1 MKKFTKSDLRDGDIV
16 EYHDGRMRI
25 VNGNYLYDDNNHRVN
40 NLNRYD
46 ENLEPVAGSINIVRA
61 YRIMWERE
69 ESTITAGEKIIL
81 QNIDSKYKYIARDYS
96 GKLYI
101 YIEEPKKHDNFW
113 IAPETSKTFHLFNHL
128 FKMVKWE
135 DEEPWLIE
143 DLLKLPE
150 KENENEN

>member
-1 MKKFTKSDLRDGDIV
+1 MKFKKSDLRDGDIV
-16 EYHDGRMRI
+16 EYDDGRMRI
-25 VNGNYLYDDNNHRVN
+25 VNGNYLYDDNNRRVN
-40 NLNRYD
+40 NLNRFD

-96 GKLYI
+96 EKLYI
-101 YIEEPKKHDNFW
+101 YIEEPKKHDHFW